1 MAEQSTPKTPEVVD
15 RHRGAVFA
23 PMAMLAGMQL
33 ELFTPLQ
40 SGPMDAE
47 ALAETLGVNPLKLSP
62 LLYAL
67 VVAELLT
74 FADGRFA
81 NTPEADHFLVKG
93 RPAYIGGAHELLS
106 EIWSAVLH
114 TAETVRTGKPQAKI
128 DFDAMDEEDLRAFLR
143 GLHGGAVAAGRF
155 LAERLTL
162 ADCKHLADVGGGS
175 GGLAIGACEASPG
188 LRATVVDLPGTV
200 GIAKD
205 FIGESG
211 VAERVEVSRA
221 DVTRERP
228 EGSYDVAVLR
238 NLIQVISAEQ
248 ARRAIHNVSQALE
261 PGGRIAIVGRMLD
274 DSRLSP
280 PGMVTFNL
288 VFINIY
294 DDGVAYTEQE
304 HRDWLAEA
312 GFVEFDRQAL
322 PDGNEMVTARM
333 WRPQANV

>member
-1 MAEQSTPKTPEVVD
+1 MVAQPTPKTPEVIN
-15 RHRGAVFA
+15 RHWGAVFA

-40 SGPMDAE
+40 NGPMNAE
-47 ALAETLGVNPLKLSP
+47 ALAETLGLNPVKLSP

-74 FADGRFA
+74 FMDGRFA
-81 NTPEADHFLVKG
+81 NTPEAEHFLVKG

-106 EIWSAVLH
+106 ELWSAVLH
-114 TAETVRTGKPQAKI
+114 TAETIRTGKPQAKI
-128 DFDAMDEEDLRAFLR
+128 DFDAMDEERLRAFLR
-143 GLHGGAVAAGRF
+143 GSHGGAVATGRM
-155 LAERLTL
+155 LAERLNL

-188 LRATVVDLPGTV
+188 LRATVVDLPGT
-200 GIAKD
+200 IKITKD
-205 FIGESG
+205 FIGESAVAGRVG
-211 VAERVEVSRA
+211 VNPA
-221 DVTRERP
+221 DVTKERP
-228 EGSYDVAVLR
+228 EGTYDIAVLR
-238 NLIQVISAEQ
+238 YLIQVISAEQ
-248 ARRAIHNVSQALE
+248 ARRTIQHVGQTLE

-280 PGMVTFNL
+280 PEVVTFNL
-288 VFINIY
+288 VFLNIY

-312 GFVEFDRQAL
+312 GFAEFDRQAL
-322 PDGNEMVTARM
+322 PDGSTMVTARK
-333 WRPQANV
+333 A